1 MADEAT
7 GHMRASVK
15 TNAKGQHQPE
25 WSVVLPIPLRRNTPS
40 TGTEYTLD
48 EIRTELLRQEAE
60 IEKAMTAKY
69 PQVEV

>member
-15 TNAKGQHQPE
+15 TSAKGLRQAE
-25 WSVVLPIPLRRNTPS
+25 WSVVLPIPLRRNTPG

-48 EIRTELLRQEAE
+48 EIRTELLRQEDE
-60 IEKAMTAKY
+60 IEKAMTARY
-69 PQVEV
+69 PQVEA